1 MSMNPDLTGLGVGL
15 LAFVVGFASQRGSVC
30 GVLAARQIV
39 ETGRASRLVAFLT
52 ASLWALVVVVP
63 MVWLL
68 PDRFKLIPS
77 YVGAAAALLGGALY
91 GAGTVVNG
99 ACVFGTASRALSGNL
114 SFFAALP
121 GIAVGAGL
129 GASLGIPPLRTE
141 QTGSPLLEPS
151 FGSVVLLLL
160 ATAEVLAALIGIARS
175 LRQAGLTMSR
185 LLRAARWRNSLA
197 MMVIGVCGG
206 LLFAAGGPWSYP
218 SLLRQLGN
226 LAFGRPAS
234 FAAVTIIGPLALLA
248 GGSVA
253 ALAGGRFVLR
263 ALSPIQI
270 GRSFLGGVMMG
281 VAATLI
287 PGGNDVLLLSALPSF
302 AAHGAL
308 AYPAMIAVQLAL
320 LFCVKLWKDRS
331 ARAWSANLRAG
342 KALAPAS

>member
-129 GASLGIPPLRTE
+129 GASLGIPPLR
-141 QTGSPLLEPS
+141 
-151 FGSVVLLLL
+151 
-160 ATAEVLAALIGIARS
+160 ARN
-175 LRQAGLTMSR
+175 TK
-185 LLRAARWRNSLA
+185 
-197 MMVIGVCGG
+197 
-206 LLFAAGGPWSYP
+206 
-218 SLLRQLGN
+218 
-226 LAFGRPAS
+226 RPPAK
-234 FAAVTIIGPLALLA
+234 
-248 GGSVA
+248 
-253 ALAGGRFVLR
+253 
-263 ALSPIQI
+263 
-270 GRSFLGGVMMG
+270 
-281 VAATLI
+281 AATLPPARRASGPMI
-287 PGGNDVLLLSALPSF
+287 VTAAKLAGRPKAKFPSCLSRL
-302 AAHGAL
+302 G
-308 AYPAMIAVQLAL
+308 
-320 LFCVKLWKDRS
+320 
-331 ARAWSANLRAG
+331 
-342 KALAPAS
+342 